1 MQSVTAS
8 DSTFDG
14 FTGAWRGEEAA
25 GSKPVAAIT
34 RFDLRRVW
42 HHDPIACLT
51 ARTESAMASVK
62 EVRSLML

>member
-8 DSTFDG
+8 DSTYDDG

-25 GSKPVAAIT
+25 GSKPVAATT

-42 HHDPIACLT
+42 HPTNTVPHRLPHQPP
-51 ARTESAMASVK
+51 
-62 EVRSLML
+62 

>member
-34 RFDLRRVW
+34 RFDLRRAW
-42 HHDPIACLT
+42 H
-51 ARTESAMASVK
+51 RTNTVPSPASLAAVIGYGI
-62 EVRSLML
+62 

>member
-42 HHDPIACLT
+42 HPTNTIP
-51 ARTESAMASVK
+51 SPASLAAVMK
-62 EVRSLML
+62 EVRNLML